1 MSGQQCPRLLWFS
14 PRHQLPEPSL
24 YDQHKFAQGRD
35 FEKYV
40 KKLFPDGIDLS
51 NLNYGENIKETQ
63 NLIRQGKTIFEE
75 CMVYVTNR
83 GQTRGRFFV

>member
-1 MSGQQCPRLLWFS
+1 M
-14 PRHQLPEPSL
+14 

-63 NLIRQGKTIFEE
+63 NLIRQGKTILEE
-75 CMVYVTNR
+75 CMVCVTNR
-83 GQTRGRFFV
+83 GQTEGRFFV